1 MTHEPMN
8 TAPRDGRE
16 VWLMLKSGGQLVKCR
31 WTKHE
36 EYPLESWVSVDEQLD
51 GEYEDDQVSGWL
63 DIEALARD
71 SERLNH
77 ILRNQG
83 QCEIQPQ
90 PWIKDV
96 FDATCETCPL
106 NITEWE
112 QAWLTKAR
120 AAIDKEMDNG
130 A

>member
-63 DIEALARD
+63 DIEALVRD
-71 SERLNH
+71 SARLDWLLPILSLAEGPTDERAIRLAGALMLNMS
-77 ILRNQG
+77 G
-83 QCEIQPQ
+83 
-90 PWIKDV
+90 
-96 FDATCETCPL
+96 
-106 NITEWE
+106 
-112 QAWLTKAR
+112 R
-120 AAIDKEMDNG
+120 AAIDAAIDK
-130 A
+130 

>member
-1 MTHEPMN
+1 MTLPLKDMT

-16 VWLMLKSGGQLVKCR
+16 VWLMRGDLLIKCR
-31 WTKHE
+31 WVDHD
-36 EYPLESWVSVDEQLD
+36 YPLASWITVDEHMD
-51 GEYEDDQVSGWL
+51 GEYEDSYLSGWL
-63 DIEALARD
+63 DIEAMARD
-71 SERLNH
+71 AERLDH
-77 ILRNQG
+77 MLRNQG